1 MDFLVCRHGL
11 GRDRDTAGFF
21 VATLME
27 SADTEPLI
35 EFDRELRVAVAFP
48 SPEFFEEEGASSGD
62 YSIDV
67 LSRMD

>member
-1 MDFLVCRHGL
+1 
-11 GRDRDTAGFF
+11 
-21 VATLME
+21 ME